1 MSDINLPGV
10 QELGIQQIPAPVSRS
25 DKIFIYMNCMYSV
38 KNMNKVIGMNPRDLE
53 IYGSVSVGER
63 GQIVIPSKAR
73 KEYDIKSGD
82 LLIVIGAPMMDG
94 VALIKAEVVKEI
106 IEKMSKGLAGPDE
119 KKRSAT
125 ASKSR
130 K

>member
-1 MSDINLPGV
+1 
-10 QELGIQQIPAPVSRS
+10 
-25 DKIFIYMNCMYSV
+25 MNCMHSM
-38 KNMNKVIGMNPRDLE
+38 KNMNKMIGMNPRDVE
-53 IYGSVSVGER
+53 IYGSVKVGER

-73 KEYDIKSGD
+73 KEFDIKSGD
-82 LLIVIGAPMMDG
+82 LLIVVGAPMMDG

-119 KKRSAT
+119 KKK
-125 ASKSR
+125 SKSAAKTR

>member
-25 DKIFIYMNCMYSV
+25 NKIFIYMNCMYSV
-38 KNMNKVIGMNPRDLE
+38 KNMNKVIGMNPSDVE
-53 IYGSVSVGER
+53 IYGSVKVGER

>member
-38 KNMNKVIGMNPRDLE
+38 KNMNKVIGMNPSDVE
-53 IYGSVSVGER
+53 IYGSVKVGER

-125 ASKSR
+125 ASKPR

>member
-1 MSDINLPGV
+1 
-10 QELGIQQIPAPVSRS
+10 
-25 DKIFIYMNCMYSV
+25 
-38 KNMNKVIGMNPRDLE
+38 
-53 IYGSVSVGER
+53 
-63 GQIVIPSKAR
+63 
-73 KEYDIKSGD
+73 
-82 LLIVIGAPMMDG
+82 MDG

>member
-1 MSDINLPGV
+1 
-10 QELGIQQIPAPVSRS
+10 
-25 DKIFIYMNCMYSV
+25 MNCMYSM
-38 KNMNKVIGMNPRDLE
+38 KYMNKMIGMSPRDVE
-53 IYGSVSVGER
+53 IYGSVKVGER

-73 KEYDIKSGD
+73 KEFDIKSGD

-119 KKRSAT
+119 KKKST
-125 ASKSR
+125 SASKTQ

>member
-38 KNMNKVIGMNPRDLE
+38 KNMNKVIGMNPSDVE
-53 IYGSVSVGER
+53 IYGSVKVGER

>member
-25 DKIFIYMNCMYSV
+25 DKIFIYMNCMHSV
-38 KNMNKVIGMNPRDLE
+38 KNMNKVIGMNPSDVE
-53 IYGSVSVGER
+53 IYGSVKVGER

-82 LLIVIGAPMMDG
+82 LLIVVGAPMMDG

>member
-1 MSDINLPGV
+1 MH
-10 QELGIQQIPAPVSRS
+10 
-25 DKIFIYMNCMYSV
+25 SV
-38 KNMNKVIGMNPRDLE
+38 KNMNKMIGMNPSDVE
-53 IYGSVSVGER
+53 IYGSVKVGER

-82 LLIVIGAPMMDG
+82 LLIVVGAPMMDG

>member
-1 MSDINLPGV
+1 M
-10 QELGIQQIPAPVSRS
+10 
-25 DKIFIYMNCMYSV
+25 FIYTNCMHSV
-38 KNMNKVIGMNPRDLE
+38 KNMNKMIGMNPSDVE
-53 IYGSVSVGER
+53 VYGSVKVGER

-82 LLIVIGAPMMDG
+82 LLIVVGAPMMDG

-106 IEKMSKGLAGPDE
+106 IEKMSKGLARPNE
-119 KKRSAT
+119 KKRST
-125 ASKSR
+125 TTSKVR